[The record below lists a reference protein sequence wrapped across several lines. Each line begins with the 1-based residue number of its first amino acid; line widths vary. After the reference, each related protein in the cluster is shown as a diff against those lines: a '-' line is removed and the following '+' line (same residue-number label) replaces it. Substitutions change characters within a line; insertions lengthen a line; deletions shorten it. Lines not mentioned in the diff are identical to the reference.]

1 MPIFQ
6 DPDRQCGYGEPP
18 LDRRHGEKDAEQL
31 PGGGEREDPGD
42 DYSQAHN
49 GVEAEELSPVDSMD
63 STNPI
68 LETSDREEL
77 MQSIKRGESPTWV
90 LNRTLEDYFTN
101 HSDPP
106 QSRVPRPDKTPPLL
120 PAAEIHDSGKH
131 TPKEAEALSS
141 PSEIERPRSAL
152 HSGDFREGSP
162 QEQPQQQSPYPF
174 EKQQESRSFG
184 PLGSSPTTP
193 WYTPAAIPPFS
204 RRVTG
209 NEPSAG
215 NSAVPTPISPARS
228 RAPSQG
234 SFSSSYVL
242 KVPTSP
248 LVHQANNTDLDFS
261 PKVDLMDLS
270 SSPDKNNRRRTLPP
284 ETFRSLQSSPQG
296 PRRLGTSSRPSAAWR
311 RESTFPYQSHH
322 PRRSL
327 TSAYSLQQATS
338 TYPSYSPQSRRPS
351 YSSDLPP
358 LQHAPMVGS
367 YEESILRGRMSTT
380 PSKPLDFT
388 AQIGVL
394 GRGNCK
400 SNLRCP
406 PHVTVPFPA
415 VFYSY
420 PTAGSGRSI
429 SDDSPSPYVGLIDI
443 ENSLQKEEP
452 SGTKRRRRHTSPFIS
467 QDAHGEEEGRSQRT
481 PAAAQ
486 LERRRREK
494 RSRRSQSPKAPPGG
508 CYRIPQQGQLQIII
522 KNPNKTAVK
531 LFLVPYDLEGM
542 EPGTKTFIRQ
552 RSYSAGPIVDIPP
565 APRSE
570 GPDTPEAS
578 DEVMGDPNDKPIL
591 RYLIHLNIC
600 CPSKGRFYLHST
612 MRVVFANR
620 VPDGK
625 EKLRNEIQYPEPRYS
640 PYKPNKDSNS
650 SMKSVSDKSFRRRSS
665 GYGLL
670 PGGLLTLDGINHIH
684 PRHSPPFP
692 SMIPRQSPH
701 AFPPNPENMEI
712 GNIPMLPPRFPDLP
726 FQDMSPRSNIISH
739 PSTSEPNLCDIVSS
753 DTYNKLSKGDT
764 GYGGNPFGSPSNGSE
779 NGESLLAQRLRSL
792 GVERNQWPTE

>member
-1 MPIFQ
+1 MT
-6 DPDRQCGYGEPP
+6 RN
-18 LDRRHGEKDAEQL
+18 EQ
-31 PGGGEREDPGD
+31 
-42 DYSQAHN
+42 
-49 GVEAEELSPVDSMD
+49 
-63 STNPI
+63 
-68 LETSDREEL
+68 
-77 MQSIKRGESPTWV
+77 
-90 LNRTLEDYFTN
+90 
-101 HSDPP
+101 
-106 QSRVPRPDKTPPLL
+106 TPPLL
-120 PAAEIHDSGKH
+120 PAAEINEPEKQADE
-131 TPKEAEALSS
+131 EAEALSS

-162 QEQPQQQSPYPF
+162 QEQPQQQSSFGY
-174 EKQQESRSFG
+174 EKQQESHSFG

-193 WYTPAAIPPFS
+193 WYTPASIPPFT
-204 RRVTG
+204 RQNKR
-209 NEPSAG
+209 NEPESG
-215 NSAVPTPISPARS
+215 NSPAPVPISPARS

-261 PKVDLMDLS
+261 PRVDLMDLS
-270 SSPDKNNRRRTLPP
+270 TSPDKSNRRRTLPP

-296 PRRLGTSSRPSAAWR
+296 ARRGINPSRPPPTWR
-311 RESTFPYQSHH
+311 RENTFPYQSHH

-338 TYPSYSPQSRRPS
+338 PYATYSPQPRRPS
-351 YSSDLPP
+351 CSSELPA

-406 PHVTVPFPA
+406 AHVTVPFPA

-443 ENSLQKEEP
+443 ENSLEREEP
-452 SGTKRRRRHTSPFIS
+452 SVTKRRRRHTSPFIS
-467 QDAHGEEEGRSQRT
+467 QETHGEDGSPQKT
-481 PAAAQ
+481 LGAAQ
-486 LERRRREK
+486 LERRKREK
-494 RSRRSQSPKAPPGG
+494 RSRRSQSPKAPAGG

-565 APRSE
+565 ATRSE
-570 GPDTPEAS
+570 DPDGPKAS
-578 DEVMGDPNDKPIL
+578 DDVMGDPNDKPIL
-591 RYLIHLNIC
+591 RYLVHINIC
-600 CPSKGRFYLHST
+600 CPSKGRFYLHSS

-625 EKLRNEIQYPEPRYS
+625 EKLLNETHYPEPRYS
-640 PYKPNKDSNS
+640 PYKPAKDAGSGS
-650 SMKSVSDKSFRRRSS
+650 SAKPASEKAFRRRSS
-665 GYGLL
+665 GYGLSSN
-670 PGGLLTLDGINHIH
+670 GLLTLDGINHIH
-684 PRHSPPFP
+684 PRHSPPLP
-692 SMIPRQSPH
+692 SVMPRPLPH
-701 AFPPNPENMEI
+701 FEDENNPSVNAES
-712 GNIPMLPPRFPDLP
+712 MLPPIFSESPS
-726 FQDMSPRSNIISH
+726 QDISPRANIPQAQLF
-739 PSTSEPNLCDIVSS
+739 PSGQNLPQDATT
-753 DTYNKLSKGDT
+753 DAYRKLNRWDN
-764 GYGGNPFGSPSNGSE
+764 GYGGNPYGTSSNGSE
-779 NGESLLAQRLRSL
+779 AGESLLAQRLRSL
-792 GVERNQWPTE
+792 GVERSQLPPE

>member
-1 MPIFQ
+1 
-6 DPDRQCGYGEPP
+6 
-18 LDRRHGEKDAEQL
+18 
-31 PGGGEREDPGD
+31 
-42 DYSQAHN
+42 
-49 GVEAEELSPVDSMD
+49 
-63 STNPI
+63 
-68 LETSDREEL
+68 
-77 MQSIKRGESPTWV
+77 
-90 LNRTLEDYFTN
+90 LEDYFTN
-101 HSDPP
+101 HRDPP
-106 QSRVPRPDKTPPLL
+106 QSRVTRNAGTPPLL
-120 PAAEIHDSGKH
+120 PAAEIHDSGKQAA
-131 TPKEAEALSS
+131 KEPEVLSS

-162 QEQPQQQSPYPF
+162 QEQPQQQSSFSY

-193 WYTPAAIPPFS
+193 WYTPAIPPLPRYS
-204 RRVTG
+204 KE
-209 NEPSAG
+209 NEPLAG
-215 NSAVPTPISPARS
+215 NSPTPVPISPARP
-228 RAPSQG
+228 RAPSHG

-242 KVPTSP
+242 KIPTSP
-248 LVHQANNTDLDFS
+248 LVQQANNTDLDFS

-296 PRRLGTSSRPSAAWR
+296 PRRGIGSSRPSAAWR
-311 RESTFPYQSHH
+311 RENTFPYQSHH

-327 TSAYSLQQATS
+327 TSAYSLQQAIS
-338 TYPSYSPQSRRPS
+338 TYSTYSPQSRRPS
-351 YSSDLPP
+351 CSSDLPP

-443 ENSLQKEEP
+443 ENSLQKEEA
-452 SGTKRRRRHTSPFIS
+452 SVTKRRRRHTSPFIT
-467 QDAHGEEEGRSQRT
+467 QEIQGEEDGKSQNSLAT
-481 PAAAQ
+481 AQ

-494 RSRRSQSPKAPPGG
+494 RSRRSQSPKAPAGG

-552 RSYSAGPIVDIPP
+552 RSYSAGPIVDMPL
-565 APRSE
+565 AARSE
-570 GPDTPEAS
+570 NPDRPETS
-578 DEVMGDPNDKPIL
+578 DDATTDPNDKPIL
-591 RYLIHLNIC
+591 RYLVHLNIC

-640 PYKPNKDSNS
+640 PYKPTKENGNGIS
-650 SMKSVSDKSFRRRSS
+650 SMKLASEKTFRRRSS
-665 GYGLL
+665 GYGLFSN
-670 PGGLLTLDGINHIH
+670 GLLTLDGINHIH
-684 PRHSPPFP
+684 PRHSPPLP
-692 SMIPRQSPH
+692 SIIPRPFSH
-701 AFPPNPENMEI
+701 LRDENTATANTENMDLS
-712 GNIPMLPPRFPDLP
+712 NIPMLPPKFPTLP
-726 FQDMSPRSNIISH
+726 FQDISSCTNILSPAQL
-739 PSTSEPNLCDIVSS
+739 STSEQNVSGNVTP
-753 DTYNKLSKGDT
+753 DTYSKLNKGDN

-779 NGESLLAQRLRSL
+779 AGESLLAQRLRSL
-792 GVERNQWPTE
+792 GVERSQRPPE